1 MTDKTGEIRAAGSEL
16 MSRLLEIL
24 GRAITVDTADLIW
37 HWLNEVRTSKD
48 DSESP
53 QYQQLN
59 KIIELAGDMKTDAA
73 AEQLRLYLFENPSCT
88 HGRLASAAI
97 ALSKSQLNEAVEEL
111 NSVYLR
117 HPNNTMALYAL
128 GHCYERLGKESQ
140 AIEFYQDC
148 LKFKKYL
155 QLPGQRL
162 AAIYFKNSQLE
173 KTIQEYELLKNEY
186 PDDISTL
193 TTLGHLYIANAGYT
207 KAAQTFNTAILI
219 HPDNFHTEND
229 SLDQLIA
236 DGQFHEALEQ
246 LEDLPQEQSNGAD
259 LIMKRADVLSML
271 GATDEAVSQYEE
283 AVRICPDFLEATIKL
298 GTQYLLL
305 QQDQLA
311 AQQFNRAVEIND
323 KIVDAYIGLAIAQ
336 KLAGNSSDALV
347 TVSLAAA
354 IQPNSSLLFAET
366 ATLQFKAGSE
376 RNSPFHNGDDAT
388 NLIDSVIA
396 AHRQQISH
404 RPQNPDL
411 HYRLGVLMMSVGR
424 ITDALT
430 SFRTAL
436 EINPT
441 YTRARSKLAM
451 CLFETNQKTLAL
463 EQLIAPEHLDK
474 DMLELHYKIALL
486 YCDKVKF
493 ASSLINLDRLLENN
507 FTCPD
512 AAVNISIVLQ
522 NLGLLDRVTAMWDN
536 LSDTANQA
544 MNTNNPFFPGEPPLE
559 IK

>member
-1 MTDKTGEIRAAGSEL
+1 

-24 GRAITVDTADLIW
+24 GRAITVDTADLMW
-37 HWLNEVRTSKD
+37 HWLNEVRPPKD

-59 KIIELAGDMKTDAA
+59 KIIELAGDMKLDAA
-73 AEQLRLYLFENPSCT
+73 AEHLRLYLFENPSCT
-88 HGRLASAAI
+88 RGRLTSAAI
-97 ALSKSQLNEAVEEL
+97 ALSKSQLHEAVEEL
-111 NSVYLR
+111 NSVYMR
-117 HPNNTMALYAL
+117 QPNNTMALYAL

-140 AIEFYQDC
+140 AVEFYQDC
-148 LKFKKYL
+148 LKFKNYL

-162 AAIYFKNSQLE
+162 AAIYFKNGQLE
-173 KTIQEYELLKNEY
+173 KTIQEYELLKDEY

-193 TTLGHLYIANAGYT
+193 VTLGHLYIANVRYT
-207 KAAQTFNTAILI
+207 KAAETFNTAILI

-236 DGQFHEALEQ
+236 DGQLHEALEQ
-246 LEDLPQEQSNGAD
+246 LEDLSQERANGAD

-271 GATDEAVSQYEE
+271 GATAEAVSQYEE
-283 AVRICPDFLEATIKL
+283 AIRICPDFLEATIKL
-298 GTQYLLL
+298 GTQYLQL
-305 QQDQLA
+305 QQEQLA

-323 KIVDAYIGLAIAQ
+323 KIVDSYIGLAIAQ
-336 KLAGNSSDALV
+336 KLAGNLSDALA

-366 ATLQFKAGSE
+366 ATLQLKAGSG
-376 RNSPFHNGDDAT
+376 RNSALSIEDDSSPT
-388 NLIDSVIA
+388 HLIDAVIT
-396 AHRQQISH
+396 AHRRQISH

-411 HYRLGVLMMSVGR
+411 HYRMGVLMMSVGR
-424 ITDALT
+424 ITDALK

-451 CLFETNQKTLAL
+451 CLFETDRKTLAL

-474 DMLELHYKIALL
+474 DTLELHYKIALL

-536 LSDTANQA
+536 LSDTAEQA
-544 MNTNNPFFPGEPPLE
+544 MNTNNPFLPGEPPLE

>member
-1 MTDKTGEIRAAGSEL
+1 

-24 GRAITVDTADLIW
+24 GRAITVDTSDLIW
-37 HWLNEVRTSKD
+37 HWLNEVRSSKD

-53 QYQQLN
+53 QYHQLN
-59 KIIELAGDMKTDAA
+59 KIIELVGNMKLDAA

-97 ALSKSQLNEAVEEL
+97 ALSKNQLDEAVEEL

-117 HPNNTMALYAL
+117 QPNNTMALYAL

-140 AIEFYQDC
+140 AVEFYQDC
-148 LKFKKYL
+148 LKFKSYL

-162 AAIYFKNSQLE
+162 AAIYFKNGQLE
-173 KTIQEYELLKNEY
+173 KTIQEYELLQNEY
-186 PDDISTL
+186 PDDMSTL
-193 TTLGHLYIANAGYT
+193 VTLGHLYIANAEYT
-207 KAAQTFNTAILI
+207 KAAGTFNTAILI
-219 HPDNFHTEND
+219 HPDNFHTED
-229 SLDQLIA
+229 DRLDQLIY
-236 DGQFHEALEQ
+236 DGQLHEALEQ
-246 LEDLPQEQSNGAD
+246 LENLAQEQSEGAD
-259 LIMKRADVLSML
+259 LIMKRADVLRML

-298 GTQYLLL
+298 GTQYLQL

-323 KIVDAYIGLAIAQ
+323 KIVDAYIGLSIAQ
-336 KLAGNSSDALV
+336 KLAGSASDAL
-347 TVSLAAA
+347 TTLSLAAA
-354 IQPNSSLLFAET
+354 VQPNSSLLFAET
-366 ATLQFKAGSE
+366 AVLQFRASLGQ
-376 RNSPFHNGDDAT
+376 NLPFHNVHNGHGSTNPLDA
-388 NLIDSVIA
+388 VIA

-424 ITDALT
+424 IPDALK
-430 SFRTAL
+430 SFRAAL

-441 YTRARSKLAM
+441 YTRAKSKLAM
-451 CLFETNQKTLAL
+451 CLFETGQRSLAL
-463 EQLIAPEHLDK
+463 EQLIAPEYLDK
-474 DMLELHYKIALL
+474 DTLELHYKIALL

-512 AAVNISIVLQ
+512 AAINISIVLQ

-544 MNTNNPFFPGEPPLE
+544 MNTNNPFLPGEPLSP
-559 IK
+559 